1 MKDTFKNSI
10 IGALALFGLFAII
23 SGANSKNYYSENV
36 SVDNLKFEMH
46 KMEDG
51 KVMVFNKENGE
62 LEYKKVDGEFYDA
75 VYQLQITGESSR
87 PIYIRQK

>member
-1 MKDTFKNSI
+1 MKDTIKNSI
-10 IGALALFGLFAII
+10 VGGLAIFGLITII
-23 SGANSKNYYSENV
+23 SGASPKNYYSENV

-62 LEYKKVDGEFYDA
+62 LEYKKVDGEFYDNS
-75 VYQLQITGESSR
+75 YHLNHSFSR
-87 PIYIRQK
+87 NSTLNILER